1 MLFWEVGRA
10 WEEMNLD
17 NSVENILLFYTDQC
31 YKLYGKITEQEQEQ
45 KRTQGLSLGRFG
57 VG

>member
-1 MLFWEVGRA
+1 
-10 WEEMNLD
+10 MNLD